1 MTAKHSHPHF
11 SDVKNHPLSRRKDV
25 FIFTLLLL
33 TGLLQP
39 AIVPVFASS
48 QLNARNIETNTPLS
62 PSAICPASISFGET
76 IQCSIDSPGETDIYT
91 FSASA
96 GDKVRV
102 RMSQSSGTLY
112 PGIKINKPDGTMLC
126 QADNMYS
133 VEIAS
138 CPLPNDGT
146 YSLLAFDGPGHV
158 GGGTSTGDY
167 YLFLQRL
174 NNPGN
179 TVPFT
184 FGQTLPGSITTPAEI
199 DTYTFSATAGD
210 KVLIRMSTSSGALYP
225 GISVYA
231 PDGTLLCDDDL
242 LYTVEIE
249 SCALPATGSYSVLA
263 FDGYGHVAGGTS
275 TGGYY
280 IFLQRLNNPG
290 NTVPFTFGQTLP
302 GSIPTPTEMDTY
314 TFSATSGDKLL
325 VRMSRSSGSIW
336 SGIRVYAPDGSML
349 CEDDVLYT
357 AEISSCALPTTG
369 LYSVLAFDGY
379 GHVAGG
385 TSTGGYYIF
394 LQRLNNPGSSTAIS
408 SGQTLPG
415 SIDTQ
420 AEMDTFTFSANT
432 GDNISI
438 KMNWS
443 SGTLWPGFRVY
454 GPDGSKLCDE
464 YDFYSANVTGFIPTS
479 IGTFTILA
487 FDGNGGTHTGN
498 YSLFLSNLNHAN
510 FLPLILK

>member
-1 MTAKHSHPHF
+1 
-11 SDVKNHPLSRRKDV
+11 
-25 FIFTLLLL
+25 
-33 TGLLQP
+33 
-39 AIVPVFASS
+39 
-48 QLNARNIETNTPLS
+48 
-62 PSAICPASISFGET
+62 
-76 IQCSIDSPGETDIYT
+76 
-91 FSASA
+91 
-96 GDKVRV
+96 
-102 RMSQSSGTLY
+102 
-112 PGIKINKPDGTMLC
+112 
-126 QADNMYS
+126 
-133 VEIAS
+133 
-138 CPLPNDGT
+138 
-146 YSLLAFDGPGHV
+146 
-158 GGGTSTGDY
+158 
-167 YLFLQRL
+167 
-174 NNPGN
+174 
-179 TVPFT
+179 
-184 FGQTLPGSITTPAEI
+184 
-199 DTYTFSATAGD
+199 
-210 KVLIRMSTSSGALYP
+210 VLIRMSTSSGALYP

-385 TSTGGYYIF
+385 TSTGDYYIF